1 MVRLVAK
8 ADVAAGGA
16 RAARDARSGQFVERS
31 DASEPIPTEEARVEA
46 VLRAAAKS
54 GLLDDK
60 SRRIAGRVSQALVAQ
75 AKRQTGIEADTDLI
89 AFALASVAL
98 EDPFPE
104 AFRKAR
110 GKVSPDLD
118 LGV

>member
-1 MVRLVAK
+1 MARPGAK
-8 ADVAAGGA
+8 VDAAAGGA
-16 RAARDARSGQFVERS
+16 WAARGARSGEPDRS
-31 DASEPIPTEEARVEA
+31 GSAPAPSPSEEARVEA
-46 VLRAAAKS
+46 VLLAAAKS